1 MYRRTA
7 AWTSTHS
14 FFNKQ
19 VFEIR
24 PFAGKKKIMASSHLQ
39 LRIPTLAIA
48 ALSLGLNIAIIA
60 CAGRTLNIYL
70 TQRHDNVYFLPVWTS
85 HFDMRG
91 LPALLGTSA
100 VIVVLN
106 ALLIAAIFISALP
119 ANLLVFAS
127 SLLSTIL
134 AIIAVAFPAT
144 VNNGSESDTLQTWT
158 CMWRHVEDENVPRQF
173 DTLCHETRF
182 AFYTTIPSLML
193 QLMLLALAVYVIAFA
208 SKTKRGVRLDEE
220 EEKDHHELTSNI
232 HRHSVDIKSE
242 SPRSQ
247 PDSLRIIMAGKQ

>member
-1 MYRRTA
+1 
-7 AWTSTHS
+7 
-14 FFNKQ
+14 
-19 VFEIR
+19 
-24 PFAGKKKIMASSHLQ
+24 MASH

-48 ALSLGLNIAIIA
+48 ALSLGLNIAIIG
-60 CAGRTLNIYL
+60 CAGRTLNVYL
-70 TQRHDNVYFLPVWTS
+70 TQRHDNVYFLPVWAS

-106 ALLIAAIFISALP
+106 ALLVAAIFTSALP

-134 AIIAVAFPAT
+134 AIIAMSFSAAL
-144 VNNGSESDTLQTWT
+144 NNGSESDTLQTWT
-158 CMWRHVEDENVPRQF
+158 CMWRDVADENVPRQF

-182 AFYTTIPSLML
+182 AFYTTIPSLIL
-193 QLMLLALAVYVIAFA
+193 QLMLLALALYAIAFG
-208 SKTKRGVRLDEE
+208 SNTKRGVRLD

-232 HRHSVDIKSE
+232 RQHSLDTKSE

-247 PDSLRIIMAGKQ
+247 PDSLRIMAGKQ